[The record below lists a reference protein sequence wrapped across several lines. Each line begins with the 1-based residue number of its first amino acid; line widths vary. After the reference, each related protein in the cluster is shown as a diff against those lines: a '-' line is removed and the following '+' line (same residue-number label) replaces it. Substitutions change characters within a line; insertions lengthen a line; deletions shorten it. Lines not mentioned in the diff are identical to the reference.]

1 MSVLSFGY
9 HDIYTVLILHLCRK
23 TSRTHFEY
31 VITLSRMAESSHPQ
45 QMKKKNGSDSQPC
58 ALTVSKVDFIIST
71 YPDLQ
76 PFLEMAVVLLEGVY
90 EHVKS
95 AATPTESQ

>member
-1 MSVLSFGY
+1 MSRNL
-9 HDIYTVLILHLCRK
+9 
-23 TSRTHFEY
+23 
-31 VITLSRMAESSHPQ
+31 RMAESSLPNVQ
-45 QMKKKNGSDSQPC
+45 QMKKRMALTQPC
-58 ALTVSKVDFIIST
+58 ALTVSRVDFIIST

-95 AATPTESQ
+95 AATPTDTGKPECK

>member
-1 MSVLSFGY
+1 MHFSNFAFVQEDIRGSFW
-9 HDIYTVLILHLCRK
+9 II
-23 TSRTHFEY
+23 SS
-31 VITLSRMAESSHPQ
+31 SRMAESSHPQ
-45 QMKKKNGSDSQPC
+45 QMKKKDGSDSQPC
-58 ALTVSKVDFIIST
+58 ALTVSRVDFIIST

-95 AATPTESQ
+95 AATPTDTGKSKCK

>member
-1 MSVLSFGY
+1 
-9 HDIYTVLILHLCRK
+9 
-23 TSRTHFEY
+23 
-31 VITLSRMAESSHPQ
+31 MAESSHPQ
-45 QMKKKNGSDSQPC
+45 QMKKKDGSDSQPS
-58 ALTVSKVDFIIST
+58 AVTMSRVDFIIST

-95 AATPTESQ
+95 AATPTDTGKPKCK

>member
-1 MSVLSFGY
+1 
-9 HDIYTVLILHLCRK
+9 
-23 TSRTHFEY
+23 
-31 VITLSRMAESSHPQ
+31 MAESSHPQ
-45 QMKKKNGSDSQPC
+45 QIRKKDGSNSQPH
-58 ALTVSKVDFIIST
+58 ALTLSRVDFIIST

-95 AATPTESQ
+95 AATPNDPGKPKCK